1 MGRFRVLIAFTLSMF
16 VLLAGVL
23 VVLPVERAAADSVE
37 LGPDGYFSALED
49 TDGDGQIL
57 PVVDSETGTPGTQ
70 NANGWINTRR
80 ILFGKTDSSV
90 TYGGASVSGGYKT
103 LGVGGQY
110 GIPSIEHITFFWT
123 YDEDINR
130 WEEVKA
136 SSSTGI
142 SENEALLWA
151 EDRVTPA
158 FAMSATPNS
167 TFDDSGNI
175 PPYMSTLASTGDGP
189 GDDDVAGKNYS
200 LLETAQLRNAAVE
213 GVCTNFASSCVAH
226 YDYQSSSDYEYRV
239 FPLSFGDLVKYF
251 RYPNIPK
258 ELPGTRQP
266 GADTNLASPDCLA
279 DLGGC
284 SPSEVNHQ
292 AFRGSWLRG
301 SDWGSHNGL
310 LLMGNGR
317 LHSNTAASAV
327 TNAGLRPAV
336 RLDLKNLLL
345 SAHEGNQSQVLAA
358 VDSLSLTFV
367 ESGTKTTAWSVSVS
381 GGAGSRVLDLRAA
394 SELGAQDAV
403 GWKLVEQ
410 GESQTVK
417 ASGKT
422 SAAAGGTV
430 ALPSDVSDSATYD
443 LYLWG
448 QESGSASKGWS
459 NKASEPLHCTLTG
472 DTVSCPK
479 SPPLCGI
486 ELTGQTAGE
495 LKAYRIGD
503 YAESVFDHTGALKT
517 VRLGTPSGLGTVLK
531 SAAESA
537 GRLNV
542 DAGNPI
548 GWVAAQWLG
557 YPADPLSD
565 DVTSAFSPF
574 AGKLQLFAQA
584 LEKDEAL
591 LGASAGSLP
600 AGTFSSPT
608 TETLVVPCTGLYLI
622 VDDSG
627 ASLPIIVGTKVFNDA
642 LDDGDGRFVD
652 FADAG
657 VRGKPRLGRA
667 DLKTTVVDIAKR
679 IVNDAGMDGFDVGAQ
694 VEYEIALRV
703 PDLNGFSAVPYGS
716 YQFDVADVA
725 EAGLTLPAASEVRVW
740 MDVPSPGT
748 EVTATAGL
756 SIAVSGD
763 TLSVSGLKVL
773 FANDNGASGVTNK
786 VPAGSLIRLR
796 YTAVLNTGASWSAPG
811 GGGIKEGEYSVNEN
825 TATLTRSMGSGG
837 TESKTA
843 SANAYSFRVD
853 LLKVDKDDMSTAL
866 GDAKFEVS
874 RDGQALKFTQV
885 SAGVY
890 RLDAAGGTEVTTHA
904 DGTLTLLGVEARELS
919 FRETQAPDGY
929 FTVSDFTVEVV
940 PVWNADASEVTVVS
954 YRTGGTNLAY
964 VSQDGRSVTVAD
976 PSKSLA
982 NLPYTG
988 GIGILLLLIIGGLF
1002 LMVAVRPYYLSHRA
1016 EATANIL
1023 I

>member
-80 ILFGKTDSSV
+80 ILFGKADSSV

-103 LGVGGQY
+103 LASGAVPSVPDADF
-110 GIPSIEHITFFWT
+110 GINTVYAKSATTSI
-123 YDEDINR
+123 D
-130 WEEVKA
+130 A
-136 SSSTGI
+136 G
-142 SENEALLWA
+142 EALLWA
-151 EDRVTPA
+151 DDVVTA
-158 FAMSATPNS
+158 GFLFDTITPYRDS
-167 TFDDSGNI
+167 FDSEIDDYQSN
-175 PPYMSTLASTGDGP
+175 LAKVA
-189 GDDDVAGKNYS
+189 DDKYSEEDVAGTNYS
-200 LLETAQLRNAAVE
+200 GFEQEFMRSAPVE
-213 GVCTNFASSCVAH
+213 GVCTAAH
-226 YDYQSSSDYEYRV
+226 STGCGQGSGEHAGSYLRQTGSKNGYKV
-239 FPLSFGDLVKYF
+239 FPLSTGDIRKYF
-251 RYPNIPK
+251 GHTTGQFAYDKNLRCQTHIDNGYSGNC
-258 ELPGTRQP
+258 
-266 GADTNLASPDCLA
+266 ANDTS
-279 DLGGC
+279 
-284 SPSEVNHQ
+284 
-292 AFRGSWLRG
+292 RSWLRNPP
-301 SDWGSHNGL
+301 WNY
-310 LLMGNGR
+310 
-317 LHSNTAASAV
+317 A
-327 TNAGLRPAV
+327 NAGYAFSLTYDGGIFSYMTGEGMYGFRPAL
-336 RLDLKNLLL
+336 RLSLDNLLL
-345 SAHEGNQSQVLAA
+345 SADSGNQSQSMSGDVQ
-358 VDSLSLTFV
+358 LTFV

-459 NKASEPLHCTLTG
+459 NKASEPVHCTLTG

-479 SPPLCGI
+479 SPPSCGI

-537 GRLNV
+537 GGLNV

-796 YTAVLNTGASWSAPG
+796 YKAVLNASASFSSPE
-811 GGGIKEGEYSVNEN
+811 GGGIKEGVDTVNEN
-825 TATLTRSMGSGG
+825 TVTLTRSTSGG
-837 TESKTA
+837 GPESKSA
-843 SANAYSFRVD
+843 SANVYSFKVD
-853 LLKVDKDDMSTAL
+853 LVKVDKDDVSRPL
-866 GDAKFEVS
+866 GGARFEVS
-874 RDGQALKFTQV
+874 RDGQALRFTQV
-885 SAGVY
+885 SDGVY
-890 RLDAAGGTEVTTHA
+890 RLDAAGSTEVVTHT
-904 DGTLTLLGVEARELS
+904 DGTLSLQGVEARELS
-919 FRETQAPDGY
+919 FEETVAPSGY
-929 FTVSDFTVEVV
+929 FKVSGFTVEVV
-940 PVWNADASEVTVVS
+940 PVWYPDADAKRVELAS
-954 YRTGGTNLAY
+954 YRTGGSSLAY
-964 VSQDGRSVTVAD
+964 VSPDGHAVMVAD

-988 GIGILLLLIIGGLF
+988 GIGILLLVIIGGLF